1 MSIPAL
7 LLSIGGS
14 MIKAVGGAA
23 EHVARPGPMN
33 WSLNLPDAITYA
45 LFGGGLIAIAV
56 VRRRRT

>member
-1 MSIPAL
+1 MSITGL

-14 MIKAVGGAA
+14 VMNAAGGVA
-23 EHVARPGPMN
+23 EHAARPGPS
-33 WSLNLPDAITYA
+33 WSIHLPDAITYA